1 MLGSIYFTWKQNQEW
16 YELIV
21 NEEDDIYE
29 YKLTEKA
36 PPEAVESF
44 KLYQEKC
51 KYARENGIVY

>member
-1 MLGSIYFTWKQNQEW
+1 MLGPAFFVWKENKDW
-16 YELIV
+16 YELV
-21 NEEDDIYE
+21 DNEKGDSCEF
-29 YKLTEKA
+29 KLTDKA